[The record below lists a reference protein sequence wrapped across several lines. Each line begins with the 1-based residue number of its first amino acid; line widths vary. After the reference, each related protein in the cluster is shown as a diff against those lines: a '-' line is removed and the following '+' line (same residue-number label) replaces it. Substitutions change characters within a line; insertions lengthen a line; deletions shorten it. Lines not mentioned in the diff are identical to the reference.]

1 MRFERLIA
9 IIRKETLHILRDR
22 TAFLLTV
29 LSPVFLLVTMAYA
42 FSVEVREVAVAVLD
56 LDNTPLSRQYVQ
68 GLEATGDVVVRYR
81 AYDFAQVERWLVEG
95 RAKAAVVIPAGFDAA
110 LRRGEPAPLQLLVE
124 GTSPST
130 ANTALAHIQGYTMRF
145 AGGILSR
152 MGGGGLIPHTRSFIL
167 PVNLRI
173 RVLYNPRLKMVIG
186 FLPALIAMVM
196 GTPALAATTSL
207 VWEKEHGTF
216 EQLIVTPVRRAELIL
231 GKLVPYIASGLAS
244 VALCVFAGA
253 WLFDMPVRGSLA
265 TYTLLSADFLLCT
278 MGIAL
283 VISAVTRSQQTAQ
296 IIALMV
302 FYFPGLFLSGIFY
315 PLFSMAPEMKMEA
328 YMVPTTHYVFISRGL
343 LLKGLGL
350 DRLWPYA
357 LALFVMGGIYL
368 FLAAILFKKKLT

>member
-1 MRFERLIA
+1 MRLKRLFA
-9 IIRKETLHILRDR
+9 IIRRETLHILRDR

-56 LDNTPLSRQYVQ
+56 WDNSSLSRRYVQ
-68 GLEATGDVVVRYR
+68 GLGATGEVSVRYFVDSLEE
-81 AYDFAQVERWLVEG
+81 AEGLLVSG
-95 RAKAAVVIPAGFDAA
+95 RAKAAVVIPSGFEAA
-110 LRRGEPAPLQLLVE
+110 LRQGGPAPLQLLVE

-130 ANTALAHIQGYTMRF
+130 ANAALSQIQGYTMRF
-145 AGGILSR
+145 AGEFLAG
-152 MGGGGLIPHTRSFIL
+152 MGAGDPISSLRSAIL

-196 GTPALAATTSL
+196 GMPALAATTSL

-216 EQLIVTPVRRAELIL
+216 EQLIVTPVRRAELVL
-231 GKLVPYIASGLAS
+231 GKLVPYIVSGLIS
-244 VALCVFAGA
+244 VVLCVFAGA

-265 TYTLLSADFLLCT
+265 VYTLLSADFLLCT

-283 VISAVTRSQQTAQ
+283 VISALTRSQQTAQ
-296 IIALMV
+296 IIAMMV
-302 FYFPGLFLSGIFY
+302 FYFPGFFLSGIFY
-315 PLFSMAPEMKMEA
+315 PIFSMAPEMKMEA

-350 DRLWPYA
+350 ARLWPYA